1 MRPLMIVST
10 GTPPPEIRA
19 RHGDYTDWFLHAL
32 RWPRA
37 QARVVQVDHG
47 DALPAPR
54 DIAGA
59 VITGSVA
66 MVSERVE
73 WSERTAAWLRAA
85 LDANL
90 PLFGVC
96 YGHQLLAHA
105 LGGRVDYHPQGREI
119 GTQTIELL
127 APDAALSALAPLP
140 AHFAAHTTHRQS
152 VLEAPRGARVLARTA
167 HDAHHILAYG
177 ARAFT
182 TQFHPEFSTA
192 VMRALIM
199 RRAADLRA
207 EGYDLDALL
216 HEVRPTPWARRL
228 LRGFARLCRGE
239 IAAIEPLASSERAA
253 A

>member
-1 MRPLMIVST
+1 MRPLLIVAT

-37 QARVVQVDHG
+37 QARVVQVDH
-47 DALPAPR
+47 DEPLPSPR

-59 VITGSVA
+59 VITGSAA
-66 MVSERVE
+66 MVSERAA

-85 LDANL
+85 MDANL

-96 YGHQLLAHA
+96 YGHHLLAHA

-119 GTQTIELL
+119 GTQMIELL
-127 APDAALSALAPLP
+127 EADTALHALAPLP
-140 AHFAAHTTHRQS
+140 ARFPAHTTHRQS
-152 VLEAPRGARVLARTA
+152 VLETPPGARVLARSV

-177 ARAFT
+177 ERAFS

-192 VMRALIM
+192 VMRALIL

-228 LRGFARLCRGE
+228 LRGFARLCHGE
-239 IAAIEPLASSERAA
+239 VAVIASSGTRAA

>member
-1 MRPLMIVST
+1 MRPLLIVAT
-10 GTPPPEIRA
+10 GTPPPHIRA
-19 RHGDYTDWFLHAL
+19 RHGTYADWFLHAM

-37 QARVVQVDHG
+37 QARVVQVDR
-47 DALPAPR
+47 DEPLPSPR
-54 DIAGA
+54 EIAGA
-59 VITGSVA
+59 VITGSAA
-66 MVSERVE
+66 MVSERAA
-73 WSERTAAWLRAA
+73 WSEHTAAWLRAA
-85 LDANL
+85 MDADL

-96 YGHQLLAHA
+96 YGHHLLAHA

-127 APDAALSALAPLP
+127 AADAALHALAPLP
-140 AHFAAHTTHRQS
+140 ERFPAHTTHLQS
-152 VLEAPRGARVLARTA
+152 VLETPHGARVLARSA

-177 ARAFT
+177 ARAFS

-192 VMRALIM
+192 VMRALIL

-207 EGYDLDALL
+207 EAYDLDALL
-216 HEVRPTPWARRL
+216 RGVCPTPWARRL

-239 IAAIEPLASSERAA
+239 VTASTSSDTRAA

>member
-1 MRPLMIVST
+1 MHPLMIVST

-19 RHGDYTDWFLHAL
+19 RHGDYADWFLHAL

-37 QARVVQVDHG
+37 QALVVHVDRG
-47 DALPAPR
+47 ESLPAPET
-54 DIAGA
+54 IAGA

-66 MVSERVE
+66 MVSERAE
-73 WSERTAAWLRAA
+73 WSERTAAWLRTA
-85 LDANL
+85 LHANL

-105 LGGRVDYHPQGREI
+105 LDGRVDYHPQGREI
-119 GTQTIELL
+119 GTQRIELL
-127 APDAALSALAPLP
+127 AQDQALSVLAPLP
-140 AHFAAHTTHRQS
+140 MHFAAHTTHRQS

-228 LRGFARLCRGE
+228 LRGFGRLCRTE
-239 IAAIEPLASSERAA
+239 IAAIDPHAA
-253 A
+253 MARQAA